1 MDSSHAPMDFPFARM
16 EIPNARMGLP
26 NARMGLPNA
35 RMNLPFARMGLPF
48 ARMKH
53 SSASI
58 GGGSAREECPP
69 AAGAIEQPEGRP
81 PNLPGGP
88 GGGRELFPSLRMG
101 PDVLALGAHFLGGRP
116 AACPCCAP

>member
-16 EIPNARMGLP
+16 EIPNARMNLPFARMNLPNARMEVPNARMEIPNARMDVP

-35 RMNLPFARMGLPF
+35 RMKDSF
-48 ARMKH
+48 
-53 SSASI
+53 ASI

-69 AAGAIEQPEGRP
+69 AAGAIEQPEGCP

-101 PDVLALGAHFLGGRP
+101 PDVLAP
-116 AACPCCAP
+116 